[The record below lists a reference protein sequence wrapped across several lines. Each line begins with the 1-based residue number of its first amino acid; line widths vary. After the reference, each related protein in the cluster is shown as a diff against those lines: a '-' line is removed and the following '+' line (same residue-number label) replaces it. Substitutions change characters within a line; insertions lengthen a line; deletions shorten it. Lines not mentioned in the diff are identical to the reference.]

1 MSVNK
6 ASVTVK
12 NMELDV
18 VYIKEYYLAGNV
30 SNQTFVGNVSPA
42 GY

>member
-18 VYIKEYYLAGNV
+18 VYIKEYYLTGNV